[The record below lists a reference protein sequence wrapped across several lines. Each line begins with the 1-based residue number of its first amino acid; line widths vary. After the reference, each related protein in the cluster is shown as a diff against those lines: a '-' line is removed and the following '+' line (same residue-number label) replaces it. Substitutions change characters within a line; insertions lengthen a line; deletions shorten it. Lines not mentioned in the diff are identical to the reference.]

1 MNTNAST
8 QSVRSSIAFA
18 LITGGLIALASLSQQ
33 AADAH
38 KLSAADKEYCEMTA
52 LWQRDTRAGFAES
65 ERAGWPDF
73 GKKAATLCAPI
84 LSADNHQLALR

>member
-8 QSVRSSIAFA
+8 QSARSSIAFA

-33 AADAH
+33 AADQQQ
-38 KLSAADKEYCEMTA
+38 LSAADTEYCEMTA
-52 LWQRDTRAGFAES
+52 LWQQDARAGFAENQ
-65 ERAGWPDF
+65 RTGWPDF
-73 GKKAATLCAPI
+73 RENAATLCTPI

>member
-8 QSVRSSIAFA
+8 QSARSSIAFA
-18 LITGGLIALASLSQQ
+18 LVTGGLIALASLSQQ
-33 AADAH
+33 ANDAH

-73 GKKAATLCAPI
+73 HDKAATLCAPI
-84 LSADNHQLALR
+84 LSAGNHQLALR